1 MAIFDP
7 SENFC
12 DREQRPGGFF
22 DGWDRRISAH
32 SRHQGTM
39 VHMHIVKIYGFV
51 NVCHHFSSFKLHL
64 FFTLV

>member
-22 DGWDRRISAH
+22 DGWDRRISA
-32 SRHQGTM
+32 STAPRHHGPKT
-39 VHMHIVKIYGFV
+39 
-51 NVCHHFSSFKLHL
+51 S
-64 FFTLV
+64 